1 MDNSKTTNKVK
12 SKDYF
17 LDDVTRCVITKSI
30 EDFCIHFKEYLNFS
44 RIQLNLKINEKKY
57 ITDLVLYN
65 TLWNSYVLIIIKSG
79 KINYHDIREVYNDLS
94 CLAVL
99 KNDNIINFPFAVII
113 GILDNNVTIQYVTLG
128 MRSDLFI
135 SKFYPFFSIIQELKR
150 IILEILNMH

>member
-1 MDNSKTTNKVK
+1 MDKSKITNKVK
-12 SKDYF
+12 FKDYI
-17 LDDVTRCVITKSI
+17 LDDVTRCIITKSI
-30 EDFCIHFKEYLNFS
+30 EDFCIHSKEYLNING
-44 RIQLNLKINEKKY
+44 IQFNLKINKKSC
-57 ITDLVLYN
+57 ITNIVLYN
-65 TLWNSYVLIIIKSG
+65 NQWNGYVLIIIKSG

-135 SKFYPFFSIIQELKR
+135 SKFYPFFSMVEELKR